1 MLGRARGI
9 MIRVRRD
16 FAETRHVLAAFDA
29 QARKAL
35 YFQAAYLRAAARNS
49 MRPGKPHKPSKPGQP
64 PHAITRLLK
73 DFLFFSWDPAQK
85 SMVVGPAGFRNSN
98 TPRVLEEGGTSDRT
112 IYRRGNQWVNGTV
125 QVKAR
130 PYMLPALQRSQ
141 EKLSEFWSKSVR
153 AS

>member
-9 MIRVRRD
+9 MIRVRHD

-35 YFQAAYLRAAARNS
+35 YFQAAYIRAAARNS
-49 MRPGKPHKPSKPGQP
+49 MRPGKPSKPSAPGRP

-73 DFLFFSWDPAQK
+73 DFLFFSWDPGTK
-85 SMVVGPAGFRNSN
+85 SMVIGPARFKSSN
-98 TPRVLEEGGTSDRT
+98 TPRVLEEGGTSDKT
-112 IYRRGNQWVNGTV
+112 IFRRGTSWVNGTV
-125 QVKAR
+125 QIKAR
-130 PYMLPALQRSQ
+130 PYMLPALKNSQ

-153 AS
+153 AA

>member
-9 MIRVRRD
+9 MVRVRRD
-16 FAETRHVLAAFDA
+16 FAETSRVLAAFDA

-35 YFQAAYLRAAARNS
+35 YFQAGYIRAAARNS

-73 DFLFFSWDPAQK
+73 DFLFFSWDPGTK
-85 SMVVGPAGFRNSN
+85 SMVTGPAAFKRSN

-112 IYRRGNQWVNGTV
+112 IYRRGTQWVNGTV

-153 AS
+153 VS